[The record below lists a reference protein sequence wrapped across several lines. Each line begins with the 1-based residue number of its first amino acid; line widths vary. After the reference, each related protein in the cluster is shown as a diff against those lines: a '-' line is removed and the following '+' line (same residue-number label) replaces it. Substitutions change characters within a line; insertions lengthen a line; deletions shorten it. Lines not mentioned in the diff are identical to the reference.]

1 MAIEQEAGQEFPD
14 DYALQQVRISKKILA
29 MEAKLLGMNYFDYH
43 HYLTQQRHHAI
54 K

>member
-14 DYALQQVRISKKILA
+14 DYALQQLRISKKILA
-29 MEAKLLGMNYFDYH
+29 MEAKRLGMNYFDYH
-43 HYLTQQRHHAI
+43 HYLTQQRHHTI